1 MGNYPP
7 YIYLKGYFYFQSIW
21 QMAYN
26 ENVQLEFSLDQK
38 ETYLASGLTKKA
50 EEYTNLFR
58 FKREALIIANEFW
71 IENNTFYPDK
81 YKILLEERGIT
92 YAERYKRY
100 FLLKREIVR
109 IKDFLGFNKEL
120 GDEDINIDGV
130 DEEIR
135 TPDDDEI
142 EEPDVKEE
150 KSETV
155 KTVKTVKTEVFDES
169 EKQEE
174 EKEEDIET
182 VRNKFYEAYWKEV
195 PSSMKNNRE
204 RMNKKIEE
212 AKVIK

>member
-1 MGNYPP
+1 
-7 YIYLKGYFYFQSIW
+7 
-21 QMAYN
+21 MAYN

-58 FKREALIIANEFW
+58 FKREALIIANEFG

-81 YKILLEERGIT
+81 YKILLEDRGIT

-142 EEPDVKEE
+142 EEPENTKEE
-150 KSETV
+150 KSE
-155 KTVKTVKTEVFDES
+155 TVKTEVFDES
-169 EKQEE
+169 EKQGNDNQEE
-174 EKEEDIET
+174 EKKEEDIET
-182 VRNKFYEAYWKEV
+182 VRNKFYEAYGKEV
-195 PSSMKNNRE
+195 PSSMKNNIE
-204 RMNKKIEE
+204 WMEKKINE

>member
-1 MGNYPP
+1 
-7 YIYLKGYFYFQSIW
+7 
-21 QMAYN
+21 MAYN

-58 FKREALIIANEFW
+58 FKREALIIANEFG

-120 GDEDINIDGV
+120 GDEAGGKPQRHLSSTGLRHVDAVAHADG
-130 DEEIR
+130 D
-135 TPDDDEI
+135 TDKDFQCHPH
-142 EEPDVKEE
+142 P
-150 KSETV
+150 
-155 KTVKTVKTEVFDES
+155 
-169 EKQEE
+169 
-174 EKEEDIET
+174 
-182 VRNKFYEAYWKEV
+182 
-195 PSSMKNNRE
+195 
-204 RMNKKIEE
+204 
-212 AKVIK
+212 